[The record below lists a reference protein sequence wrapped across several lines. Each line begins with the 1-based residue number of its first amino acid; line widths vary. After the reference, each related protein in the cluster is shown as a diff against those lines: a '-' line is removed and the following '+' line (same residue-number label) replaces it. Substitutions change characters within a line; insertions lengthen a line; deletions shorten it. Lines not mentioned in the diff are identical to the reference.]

1 MRAALGSPAVDA
13 GREEDVGCPPGS
25 PDFGHM
31 TARHGWEEDVGGP
44 YVEVHGLQY
53 VRPYESKAVYRV
65 KLRHRGLSD
74 AEALAEMCPLS
85 PAHDGCH
92 ESIAFWRGE
101 LAAGRVNAV
110 PENDGDLRQLIVT
123 RHVHEQPVVATA
135 CRVIYEDARLLAINK
150 PAGVPTLNEIQGVGF
165 NTALGIMQHRAGT
178 MCKLIPMHRL
188 DKVVSGVLLM
198 VKSPANSTQVR
209 DPLVRKLQKHLTKH
223 KVRKH
228 YVARV
233 LGRFPASPVTCSA
246 TLLWCDGADRGKA
259 RVAKDAE
266 DGKPSET
273 RFDLLHYDAASSTSL
288 VQCEPVTGR
297 PHQIRAHLQHL
308 GHAIANDVAYGGVRE
323 AADERAPPQP
333 RGLAY
338 VDDALGSLRAMLLD
352 SARDWCPECSHC
364 LARLRPVSAA
374 ANQDD
379 SVQAVAADGIWLHS
393 LRYQFVELPDMPV
406 FETPLPAFACEGFP
420 VRLDVSGAGGDCT
433 GT

>member
-1 MRAALGSPAVDA
+1 MTPQEDVDA
-13 GREEDVGCPPGS
+13 GKAV
-25 PDFGHM
+25 
-31 TARHGWEEDVGGP
+31 VQGGP
-44 YVEVHGLQY
+44 YVEIHGMQY

-74 AEALAEMCPLS
+74 AEALAEMCPVS
-85 PAHDGCH
+85 PAHGVCH
-92 ESIAFWRGE
+92 DSIAFWRGE

-223 KVRKH
+223 KVRKQ

-246 TLLWCDGADRGKA
+246 PLLWCDGADRGTA

-333 RGLAY
+333 RGLPF
-338 VDDALGSLRAMLLD
+338 VDDALGIFVFDVEDVRDFGRRLADIDLVPVDARRRLLVPNERLALRRRLAD
-352 SARDWCPECSHC
+352 KRVRGDEHRGEREARPREGVASRRED
-364 LARLRPVSAA
+364 LA
-374 ANQDD
+374 Q
-379 SVQAVAADGIWLHS
+379 
-393 LRYQFVELPDMPV
+393 
-406 FETPLPAFACEGFP
+406 
-420 VRLDVSGAGGDCT
+420 
-433 GT
+433 